1 MKIFNLKLLHIIEAL
16 SKKRKEKV
24 FLVGGIVRDFLL
36 GINNKDID
44 IVVEGNGI
52 EFAKDLKKLIKADN
66 IRIHEK
72 FKTAVLTINNELKLD
87 IASSRTEYYECPGC
101 LPIVYSSDI
110 KADMYRRDFTIN
122 AMAFEIDN
130 QNFGKLIDFYNGY
143 QDLKDKKIRILHN
156 LSFVDDPTRIIRA
169 IRFVSRYNFDLEENT
184 EFLLID
190 AINKNLLSK
199 ISWDRLKQEFKILF
213 SDKNIEKSIEFLD
226 KYNIFKEIHPNIVYN
241 LKIRENIIK
250 LQSHEYLLK
259 NNKVKKWIL
268 VLLIISENLKKEELI
283 FVLKKFDFSKKF
295 ISKFSYETTK
305 KESILKKLMTSTKN
319 SEIYST
325 LEEVSIELIILIYIQ
340 TNENKIME
348 KIEKYLYKLSKSKPL
363 ITGKDLIELGITPGK
378 EFKKKLNE
386 YFMKQLDLEL
396 PTKNKLLKG

>member
-1 MKIFNLKLLHIIEAL
+1 FNLKLLHIIETL

-72 FKTAVLTINNELKLD
+72 FKTAVLTINNEFKLD
-87 IASSRTEYYECPGC
+87 IASSRIEYYECPGC

-143 QDLKDKKIRILHN
+143 QDLKERKIRILHN

-169 IRFVSRYNFDLEENT
+169 IRFASRYNFDLEENT
-184 EFLLID
+184 EFLLIN

-226 KYNIFKEIHPNIVYN
+226 KYNILKEIHPNIVYN

-325 LEEVSIELIILIYIQ
+325 LEGVSIEFIILIYIQ

-378 EFKKKLNE
+378 EFKKKLDE